1 MQKNKEQ
8 KRALR
13 KSKKA
18 KSNRYKISL
27 LVKLFLDFVICQK
40 GRKTNVFNIF
50 NELKEKINLNIG
62 KEVDTNGGK
71 VSGDK
76 SDKEKQ

>member
-1 MQKNKEQ
+1 
-8 KRALR
+8 
-13 KSKKA
+13 
-18 KSNRYKISL
+18 
-27 LVKLFLDFVICQK
+27 
-40 GRKTNVFNIF
+40 VFNIF